1 MKVRT
6 GWLIVWYNGAFHS
19 SSRQTRFCIEQSGG
33 TADSHWR
40 RRCSSKP
47 LHLLSRSLVTIH
59 LCWFWT
65 RQTFEKEKHHS
76 LPSVRLIHS
85 PICLCRFTLHVTPH
99 SQHYANEK
107 CQGETTWLSRAWS
120 EENLPCLH
128 QWGSVPLKY
137 HRHYTGRR
145 GADSGAAPPA
155 PLTQVPLRVTY
166 TKTTN
171 FAGAKGVREKN
182 RNIFLRWI
190 QLCGKILLETSE
202 RSSRGPWT
210 LLPNDLAPSLICSSV
225 ICQAWT
231 LRNEHTFCTCIL
243 ITIFLMF
250 LTRPKPFLYYV
261 FM

>member
-19 SSRQTRFCIEQSGG
+19 SSRQTRFCIEPSGG

-65 RQTFEKEKHHS
+65 RQTFEKQKHHS

-85 PICLCRFTLHVTPH
+85 PSVCVDFPYTLPH
-99 SQHYANEK
+99 TVNIMQMKNVKARPPGWTMHGQRKISPVCINEAQ
-107 CQGETTWLSRAWS
+107 CPAQVSPPLHGQARGWLWGSAACSAHSGSPQG
-120 EENLPCLH
+120 NLH
-128 QWGSVPLKY
+128 QDNQFCRCKGSKSEKPK
-137 HRHYTGRR
+137 HF
-145 GADSGAAPPA
+145 PP
-155 PLTQVPLRVTY
+155 
-166 TKTTN
+166 
-171 FAGAKGVREKN
+171 
-182 RNIFLRWI
+182 WI
-190 QLCGKILLETSE
+190 QLCGKIWLETPE

-210 LLPNDLAPSLICSSV
+210 LLPNDLASSLICSSV
-225 ICQAWT
+225 ICQKWT
-231 LRNEHTFCTCIL
+231 PRNGHTFCTCTS
-243 ITIFLMF
+243 ITIFLLF
-250 LTRPKPFLYYV
+250 VRRPKPFLYYV